1 MQIGTQNVPIWDFS
15 CGELERAASA
25 GGLRLSTLFPL
36 VEAMP
41 PSGQNSRRRNG
52 AKAVDS
58 CGKCGLLCKAHVV
71 SAFNHLIRLPEVGHG
86 TSISA
91 SGTLFLDSGL
101 LYRSNFPAASSGD
114 PGRALPGLFGA

>member
-52 AKAVDS
+52 AKPVDS

-71 SAFNHLIRLPEVGHG
+71 SAFKSSDQTPRGRPWHIDFCIWHSVSGFRLAV
-86 TSISA
+86 
-91 SGTLFLDSGL
+91 
-101 LYRSNFPAASSGD
+101 
-114 PGRALPGLFGA
+114 